1 MDAKKG
7 KERRRKKLSI
17 RQDSNTRPLD
27 QPSSSLPLCHNHS
40 PIYYHAAEAVSFTE
54 SSTWLGFWDDGGHC
68 AQKCW
73 KATMAGF
80 TQEQQSLILLEK
92 RAMWKFWYKKAVE
105 TKRGLGLQWMKNEA
119 TFTSQLF
126 PPKKRK
132 LREKKLPSFLGCFRL
147 KRSWDGARRPGQN
160 FMLAVN
166 KPKA

>member
-1 MDAKKG
+1 MDAKKR

-27 QPSSSLPLCHNHS
+27 QPSSSLPLRHNHS
-40 PIYYHAAEAVSFTE
+40 PIYYHAAEAVGFTE
-54 SSTWLGFWDDGGHC
+54 SSTWLGFRDDGGHC

-119 TFTSQLF
+119 TFTSQLS
-126 PPKKRK
+126 PKKRK
-132 LREKKLPSFLGCFRL
+132 LREKVAFFPWLFQTRGDPELGL
-147 KRSWDGARRPGQN
+147 EGQGEIVCS
-160 FMLAVN
+160 L
-166 KPKA
+166 